1 MMVRIL
7 LVSAAIRSLL
17 SIEMGLINCI
27 VNPKQLD
34 TVIRSACEAAIAAE
48 PNLTKWDTIS
58 EFSLFEAISLHFLT
72 SLKFSGRWRL
82 R

>member
-7 LVSAAIRSLL
+7 LVSAASRSLL
-17 SIEMGLINCI
+17 GIGTGLINCK
-27 VNPKQLD
+27 VDPKQLD

-58 EFSLFEAISLHFLT
+58 ESSLFEDISFQ
-72 SLKFSGRWRL
+72 FSHQPRI
-82 R
+82 